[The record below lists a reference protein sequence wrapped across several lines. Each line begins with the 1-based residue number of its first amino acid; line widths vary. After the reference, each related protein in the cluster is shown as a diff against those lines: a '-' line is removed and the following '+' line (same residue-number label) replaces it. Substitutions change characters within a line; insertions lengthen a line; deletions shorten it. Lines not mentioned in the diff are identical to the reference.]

1 MTEFIF
7 IFIFFLILLVIGA
20 PISISIGASAV
31 LGCLWLGYPLVIIG
45 QRMVSGI
52 DSFLLIA
59 IPLFILAGNLMN
71 AGKITEKI
79 FNFARELVGWIP
91 GGLGHANV
99 VASVIFAGMSGSA
112 AADAGGL
119 GTIEMEAMTKNG
131 YDKEFSGAITAASSV
146 IGPIFPPSIPLI
158 IYGSI
163 ASVSVAQLF
172 LGGVVPG
179 LLMAAALMVLVF
191 IMAIKR
197 GYPRTPFS
205 IRMLAKEFF
214 ASILSLITPLI
225 ILSGFVLGWF
235 TPTEASS
242 VAVAYAL
249 IISVVVYRTMNWNS
263 FKECLLESALTS
275 ANVLFIIGSSSLFS
289 YLLIREGISARIAAF
304 LLGISSNPLVILLA
318 VNILLLILGMFME
331 PGAILTLIL
340 PILIPIARGLNM
352 DMVHFGLVIVLNLM
366 IGQVTPPFGVCL
378 FVVGDVGKIEMHR
391 LYRSI
396 LPFLIPLIITLF
408 LCTYIPQIVTW
419 LPYALIK

>member
-1 MTEFIF
+1 MISFFAAFIL
-7 IFIFFLILLVIGA
+7 FLLIGA

-31 LGCLWLGYPLVIIG
+31 IGCLWLGYPLMVIG
-45 QRMVSGI
+45 QKMVSGI

-59 IPLFILAGNLMN
+59 IPLFVLAGNLMN

-79 FNFARELVGWIP
+79 FNFAKELVGWIP

-99 VASVIFAGMSGSA
+99 VASIIFAGMSGSA

-131 YDKEFSGAITAASSV
+131 YDKEFSAAVTAASSV

-163 ASVSVAQLF
+163 ASVSVSQLF
-172 LGGVVPG
+172 MGGVLPG
-179 LLMAAALMVLVF
+179 LLMGAALMVLVF
-191 IMAIKR
+191 IVAIQR
-197 GYPRTPFS
+197 RYPRGRFN
-205 IRMLAKEFF
+205 IMMLFRQFF
-214 ASILSLITPLI
+214 ASILSIITPLI
-225 ILSGFVLGWF
+225 ILSGFTMGWF

-242 VAVAYAL
+242 IAVGYAL
-249 IISVVVYRTMNWNS
+249 LIAIAVYHTMDWES
-263 FKECLLESALTS
+263 FKKCLLESALTS
-275 ANVLFIIGSSSLFS
+275 ANTLFIIGSSTLFS
-289 YLLIREGISARIAAF
+289 YVLIKEGISASIAGF
-304 LLGISSNPLVILLA
+304 LLGISSNPRITLLIIN
-318 VNILLLILGMFME
+318 VFLLILGMFME
-331 PGAILTLIL
+331 PGAILTLML
-340 PILIPIARGLNM
+340 PILIPIAQGLHL
-352 DMVHFGLVIVLNLM
+352 DMVHFGVVVVLNLM

-378 FVVGDVGKIEMHR
+378 FIISDVGQLELNK

-419 LPYALIK
+419 LPYSLISK